1 MTFQKEQA
9 PARYAERLSRLGF
22 TTLIFDPRY
31 RGQSGGL
38 PRCYE
43 NPAAKAEDLSA
54 ALDYLAGRDDVDTN
68 RIAVLGICMGAGHVA
83 GRSRQPARRRRR
95 RHHWALPRPGGR

>member
-1 MTFQKEQA
+1 MIPAAFGSRPAPGVAILGPMTFQKEQA

-31 RGQSGGL
+31 RGESGGL

-54 ALDYLAGRDDVDTN
+54 ALDY
-68 RIAVLGICMGAGHVA
+68 
-83 GRSRQPARRRRR
+83 PRR
-95 RHHWALPRPGGR
+95 PR